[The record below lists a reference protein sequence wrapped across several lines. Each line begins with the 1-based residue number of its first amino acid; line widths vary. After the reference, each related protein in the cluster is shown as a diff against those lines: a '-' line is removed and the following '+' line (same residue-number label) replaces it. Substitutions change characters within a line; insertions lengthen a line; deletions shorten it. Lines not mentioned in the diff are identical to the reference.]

1 MPRPELNN
9 HYWDCE
15 CEQNYIHEKSKLLY
29 CHKCGYAQ
37 DEAPDSH
44 VDEVTKY
51 FKNLKPNCEETKN
64 A

>member
-1 MPRPELNN
+1 MPRPKLNN

-15 CEQNYIHEKSKLLY
+15 CEQDYIHEKSKLLY

-44 VDEVTKY
+44 ADEVTKY